1 MYCRRACLLI
11 LIAILCAV
19 AACQPVP
26 PPAVATAAPTAPA
39 ATVALQPTAT
49 ATAQPTATAA
59 LTVTAVAQPTTMA
72 RLEPTPTQTPHG
84 TPLLPEPCRPAS
96 GNRVYIR
103 SEDAFCFSFPERF
116 EIAESAPGRARIV
129 GPALEKNPDPIRVS
143 LELTATAAPAG
154 STLTGLVDEALAE
167 FADFTAWEIK
177 RMPTEVDGEPAVV
190 VEPVP
195 GLLSGRALYFLHD
208 GAFYRLYFWPVDI
221 ELAQSDL
228 AELYATTTGTF
239 RFLPE
244 SAVAPTGKNIT
255 GVVK

>member
-11 LIAILCAV
+11 VIAVLCTV

-26 PPAVATAAPTAPA
+26 PPSVATAAPTAPA
-39 ATVALQPTAT
+39 ATVAPQPTAT
-49 ATAQPTATAA
+49 TTD
-59 LTVTAVAQPTTMA
+59 QPTTVVSF
-72 RLEPTPTQTPHG
+72 EPTPTQTPHG
-84 TPLLPEPCRPAS
+84 TPLLPEPCRPA
-96 GNRVYIR
+96 GRNRVYIR

-116 EIAESAPGRARIV
+116 EIADSAPGHARIV
-129 GPALEKNPDPIRVS
+129 GPALEENPDPIRVS

-154 STLTGLVDEALAE
+154 STLTGLVDAALAE

-208 GAFYRLYFWPVDI
+208 GDFYRLYFWPVDI

-244 SAVAPTGKNIT
+244 SAAAPTGKNST
-255 GVVK
+255 GRVM